1 MSDRTKLTLASLALM
16 MLPYR
21 IDFPVTALIV
31 TAIVCMAIDMAREAS
46 GRMQLSRN
54 FIAALSLYQSLK
66 SRTMI

>member
-21 IDFPVTALIV
+21 IDFPVTVLIV
-31 TAIVCMAIDMAREAS
+31 TAIVCMAIDMASSPAF
-46 GRMQLSRN
+46 L
-54 FIAALSLYQSLK
+54 FYHSLK